1 MPGWFISLEGIEGAG
16 KSTQMQR
23 LAAWFRGQ
31 GRRVLTTAEPGG
43 TPLGQ
48 SLRPL
53 LLHRRLPSRV
63 ELLLY
68 AADRAAHVTDVLQP
82 ALEQYD
88 IVLCDRYVDSTVA
101 YQGYGRG
108 LDLQLIDQVNAI
120 ATGGLLPDL
129 TLWLDV
135 PVTVGLQRARGRGP
149 LNTIE
154 QETLAFHERVRQGYQ
169 ALAAQHPQRIYRIDA
184 TPPSETVFTQMCD
197 AIARRWPVG
206 ASGCR

>member
-53 LLHRRLPSRV
+53 LLHCRLPSRV

-68 AADRAAHVTDVLQP
+68 AA
-82 ALEQYD
+82 
-88 IVLCDRYVDSTVA
+88 
-101 YQGYGRG
+101 
-108 LDLQLIDQVNAI
+108 
-120 ATGGLLPDL
+120 
-129 TLWLDV
+129 
-135 PVTVGLQRARGRGP
+135 
-149 LNTIE
+149 
-154 QETLAFHERVRQGYQ
+154 
-169 ALAAQHPQRIYRIDA
+169 
-184 TPPSETVFTQMCD
+184 
-197 AIARRWPVG
+197 
-206 ASGCR
+206 